1 MEKIV
6 EAPQGVELKLEGRK
20 VIVTGPKG
28 RLERDFSSPLFDR
41 KIELKVE
48 DSKLVI
54 STKIERR
61 KVIAFANTIAAHV
74 RNMLLG
80 VTKGFRYTMRI
91 HYVHFP
97 ISIELKKE
105 GNLTHV
111 YIKNFQGRSKPI
123 HVKLEDVDVE
133 VVGEQYIVIRGIDKE
148 KVGEAANKIEQACR
162 VYREHDR
169 RIFQDGIYLVRKELD
184 EG

>member
-1 MEKIV
+1 MERIV
-6 EAPQGVELKLEGRK
+6 EVPEGIELKLEGRK

-41 KIELKVE
+41 KVDLKVE

-54 STKIERR
+54 TTKVERR
-61 KVIAFANTIAAHV
+61 RVIAYVNTIAAHV
-74 RNMLLG
+74 RNMFLG

-97 ISIELKKE
+97 MSIELKKE

-133 VVGEQYIVIRGIDKE
+133 LQGEQYLVIRGIDKE
-148 KVGEAANKIEQACR
+148 KVGQAANKIEQACR
-162 VYREHDR
+162 TYREHDR
-169 RIFQDGIYLVRKELD
+169 RVFQDGIYLIKKELD